1 MSVEIISGRHIPA
14 SIVSYEPD
22 SPALRRN
29 KLSELKS
36 PMNGLSWLSLRLGQS
51 VTCIII
57 IVIHRELGIESR
69 RRGLARCWSHYLD
82 TVSMTLMAD
91 SLTVMKLP
99 EISGLLR
106 LWTVKL

>member
-29 KLSELKS
+29 KLSEMKS
-36 PMNGLSWLSLRLGQS
+36 PMNGLSWPSLRLGQS

-69 RRGLARCWSHYLD
+69 SQVLVTLSGHGVNDINGRQPDSYEASRNQWPFKALD
-82 TVSMTLMAD
+82 S
-91 SLTVMKLP
+91 
-99 EISGLLR
+99 
-106 LWTVKL
+106 